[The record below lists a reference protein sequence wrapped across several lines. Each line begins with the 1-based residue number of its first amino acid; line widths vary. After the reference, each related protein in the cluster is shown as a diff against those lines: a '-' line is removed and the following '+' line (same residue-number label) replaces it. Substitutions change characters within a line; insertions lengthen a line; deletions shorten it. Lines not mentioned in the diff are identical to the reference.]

1 MRKNMMKVALVAAVA
16 AMAGYGVYANQTKEM
31 MSDVMLE
38 NVEALA
44 EREESGTGN
53 YDIDE
58 QVTQHSYNGE
68 VYKESKVINCYEGGS
83 FDCTSGKY
91 YRYKNDS
98 GEWGE
103 WTPA

>member
-44 EREESGTGN
+44 TDESNQTYDKVDKIVKEMIDPITGKPRK
-53 YDIDE
+53 I
-58 QVTQHSYNGE
+58 VTIVCDDPGPLVCE
-68 VYKESKVINCYEGGS
+68 
-83 FDCTSGKY
+83 
-91 YRYKNDS
+91 
-98 GEWGE
+98 
-103 WTPA
+103 

>member
-44 EREESGTGN
+44 TG
-53 YDIDE
+53 
-58 QVTQHSYNGE
+58 
-68 VYKESKVINCYEGGS
+68 EGGS
-83 FDCTSGKY
+83 PSDCAIYCTPDETCTCILKY
-91 YRYKNDS
+91 YGADNIEHRTCPDHRGKNY
-98 GEWGE
+98 
-103 WTPA
+103 